1 MSSRDID
8 EDSEFDTSNDGRAII
23 SGYRAPIPET
33 LQQDLSLRSPDLLDD
48 DDDRNTL
55 NPQKTT
61 PGSDEIGQFQEKSLL
76 NPTLSFSFVPLPAD
90 QKQLGIGNIR
100 E

>member
-8 EDSEFDTSNDGRAII
+8 EDSEFDTSNDERTI
-23 SGYRAPIPET
+23 SPGYRAHIPET
-33 LQQDLSLRSPDLLDD
+33 LSQDLSLRSPDLLD

-61 PGSDEIGQFQEKSLL
+61 PGSDEIGQFQGKSLL

-90 QKQLGIGNIR
+90 QKQLGIGEIR

>member
-1 MSSRDID
+1 LDVNLDENFNDKGLDRSLLSNMSSRDID

-55 NPQKTT
+55 NPQKR
-61 PGSDEIGQFQEKSLL
+61 PWE
-76 NPTLSFSFVPLPAD
+76 
-90 QKQLGIGNIR
+90 R
-100 E
+100 